1 MLCRNCR
8 RRRSRLALPRRSS
21 MKVLEGVEFDRT
33 RVGGGEGAPEG
44 YVVGTHEGQGGHG
57 GEDGT
62 EGGTRAKGV
71 VWCGAGSQP
80 LQHVED
86 LVGRKQP
93 QESGGVVEGRGGG
106 GRERQGGHYDF
117 DATHGT
123 TTTTTFRG
131 RRHFV

>member
-1 MLCRNCR
+1 
-8 RRRSRLALPRRSS
+8 

-71 VWCGAGSQP
+71 ARCGAGSQP

-123 TTTTTFRG
+123 TTTTATTAFRG

>member
-62 EGGTRAKGV
+62 EAQGGGRI
-71 VWCGAGSQP
+71 
-80 LQHVED
+80 QHVED

-123 TTTTTFRG
+123 TTTTTAFQG